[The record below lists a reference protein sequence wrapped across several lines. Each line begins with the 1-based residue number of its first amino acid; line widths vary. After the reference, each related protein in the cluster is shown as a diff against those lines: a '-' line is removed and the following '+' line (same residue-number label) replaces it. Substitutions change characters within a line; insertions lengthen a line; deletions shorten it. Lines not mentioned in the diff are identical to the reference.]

1 LDREGNTLTMV
12 PIYAHKHVVLPEEI
26 DTLGHVN
33 NLNYLKWMIA
43 AAVGHSA
50 ANGWPTQRYREI
62 QAAFV
67 VRSHRVEYLQ
77 PAFVGEEVVVRTWVA
92 ALNKVTCLRKYKAIR
107 ANDGVVLATGETGW
121 VFLGLKPYQP
131 RRIPPELL
139 SAFVL
144 IPPADEP

>member
-1 LDREGNTLTMV
+1 MV

-92 ALNKVTCLRKYKAIR
+92 ALNKVTCLRKYKAVR

>member
-1 LDREGNTLTMV
+1 MV

-43 AAVGHSA
+43 AAVGHST
-50 ANGWPTQRYREI
+50 ANGWPPERYREV
-62 QAAFV
+62 QSAFI
-67 VRSHRVEYLQ
+67 VRSHHIDYLQ
-77 PAFVGEEVVVRTWVA
+77 PAFVDEEVVVQTWVA
-92 ALNKVTCLRKYKAIR
+92 SFNKVTCVRRYKATR
-107 ANDGVVLATGETGW
+107 PKDGVVLATGETGW
-121 VFLGLKPYQP
+121 AFLGLKPYQP